1 MGHGGNVIDELMT
14 DHREVEELFTDL
26 WQLPHFMSH
35 PAGWRPPVDCYRSAK
50 RSQLVVVVELAGVDP
65 AGLRVVV
72 ERGQLVVSGE
82 RRRQREE
89 GSVYQLME
97 IEYGAFERRISPRS
111 LGYPLKAFITAQVT
125 QRRLDDVATAMAAIP
140 EILEVDGVSGS
151 TDLLIQVVA
160 AHADDLYRIA
170 GQILAIPGVERTST
184 ALVMRQLVGYRI
196 TPLLQRLTG

>member
-1 MGHGGNVIDELMT
+1 MLNPE
-14 DHREVEELFTDL
+14 
-26 WQLPHFMSH
+26 
-35 PAGWRPPVDCYRSAK
+35 PVDPVDARI
-50 RSQLVVVVELAGVDP
+50 LLELSVHPRATTVAVADQVGI
-65 AGLRVVV
+65 ARNTAQARLTRL
-72 ERGQLVVSGE
+72 ERNGAL
-82 RRRQREE
+82 
-89 GSVYQLME
+89 
-97 IEYGAFERRISPRS
+97 GAFERRISPRS

>member
-1 MGHGGNVIDELMT
+1 MLNSE
-14 DHREVEELFTDL
+14 
-26 WQLPHFMSH
+26 
-35 PAGWRPPVDCYRSAK
+35 PVDPVDARILLELSAHP
-50 RSQLVVVVELAGVDP
+50 RATTVAVADQVGIARNTAQARLTRL
-65 AGLRVVV
+65 
-72 ERGQLVVSGE
+72 ERNGAL
-82 RRRQREE
+82 
-89 GSVYQLME
+89 
-97 IEYGAFERRISPRS
+97 GAFERRISPRS